1 VGREE
6 RAGMGLGLDMGIAEG
21 IEEDTSL
28 RVCMETREGDCLL
41 CDWRRDLCLL

>member
-6 RAGMGLGLDMGIAEG
+6 RAGMGLGLDMGVAER
-21 IEEDTSL
+21 IEEDTL
-28 RVCMETREGDCLL
+28 LWACMETREEDYLL